1 MKPPHALAV
10 IPASI
15 PFEIVGFDRWVG
27 WRWESRGGK
36 WTKVPVNA
44 ASGARASS
52 DDPST
57 WSPFEEAVG
66 YAQRKLLPGV
76 GFVFTGSPFAGV
88 DLDDCR
94 DSETGHVEPWARE
107 IVAALDSYAEVSPS
121 GTGVKAFMRGTL
133 PPGRRH
139 KGRVEMYDS
148 GRFFTV
154 TGHRLP
160 GAPAG
165 LLERMEQLAALH
177 RRVFGDAWVSP
188 EPGPAHARP
197 TYAPAA
203 GTALEDA
210 ELVRRASSASNGEKF
225 ARLWAGDA
233 SGYAA
238 GDNDGHS
245 EADLAL
251 CSLLAF
257 WCGPDEAR
265 IDALFRQ
272 SALCREKWTSRA
284 DYRRRTIAAALD
296 GRDEF
301 WSKPERRKTYAR
313 RQAVIRVG

>member
-1 MKPPHALAV
+1 MTPHPPEALPLV
-10 IPASI
+10 IDNVPDELAA
-15 PFEIVGFDRWVG
+15 PDHWVAWG
-27 WRWESRGGK
+27 WEYRNGK

-57 WSPFEEAVG
+57 WSPFEEAVE

-133 PPGRRH
+133 PPGRRR

-165 LLERMEQLAALH
+165 VA
-177 RRVFGDAWVSP
+177 SP
-188 EPGPAHARP
+188 
-197 TYAPAA
+197 T
-203 GTALEDA
+203 
-210 ELVRRASSASNGEKF
+210 F
-225 ARLWAGDA
+225 
-233 SGYAA
+233 
-238 GDNDGHS
+238 HS
-245 EADLAL
+245 
-251 CSLLAF
+251 
-257 WCGPDEAR
+257 
-265 IDALFRQ
+265 I
-272 SALCREKWTSRA
+272 
-284 DYRRRTIAAALD
+284 
-296 GRDEF
+296 
-301 WSKPERRKTYAR
+301 AR
-313 RQAVIRVG
+313 REGTPRFSKDPRSTTSEHIS